1 MTVRRIAL
9 LVVVVAVTASGCSTA
24 KQVLGVPNA
33 GDPSV
38 AIKSAETKWLLIK
51 NPRFGDVPSEPE
63 YVWVEEGK
71 TPITFGTVVFGK
83 GSIIAPPEIVYRYG
97 SPPGG
102 GKISARQNMPTQAA
116 PGTPAPTQTAA
127 TPAPKGAA
135 PAAPTPA
142 PTPTNGKAPEG
153 PKRGV
158 VVYVD
163 TTRIVIDLTAADGI
177 RAGTL
182 VSLRRDAIPLVHP
195 VTGEVLGELDEE
207 VGTARVTEMRDRFS
221 VADVQTVAPARGSR
235 SRIASSRSN
244 RSWPRPLSSGSS
256 RRASPGLIGADLE
269 SVEAE
274 IRRELDSPVALIQ
287 EMGGYIAG
295 AGGKRLRPMLL
306 LLAARLAGYVGPRSV
321 RLACV
326 VEMLHTATLIHDDV
340 VDQAPLRRGRPSANA
355 QWGDDASVLVGDH
368 LYSKSFA
375 MLVRDNDRAVMETLA
390 RSTVSMTE
398 AEVFQL
404 ELKRSGVTTEADYLR
419 IITQKT
425 ASFMSACCR
434 IGALLGGLP
443 AAQVDALTQ
452 YGLDIGVAFQISD
465 DSLDFVANQDRL
477 GKAIGADLREGKR
490 TLPLIAML
498 ARATR
503 AESERVKSL
512 LKRRDLDAEEI
523 DEIRRYVLDH
533 EGVEYALAQAH
544 QYARSAKAALAA
556 FTPSEERETLA
567 LIADFVVDR
576 DR

>member
-1 MTVRRIAL
+1 V
-9 LVVVVAVTASGCSTA
+9 
-24 KQVLGVPNA
+24 
-33 GDPSV
+33 
-38 AIKSAETKWLLIK
+38 
-51 NPRFGDVPSEPE
+51 
-63 YVWVEEGK
+63 
-71 TPITFGTVVFGK
+71 
-83 GSIIAPPEIVYRYG
+83 
-97 SPPGG
+97 
-102 GKISARQNMPTQAA
+102 
-116 PGTPAPTQTAA
+116 A
-127 TPAPKGAA
+127 TP
-135 PAAPTPA
+135 
-142 PTPTNGKAPEG
+142 
-153 PKRGV
+153 
-158 VVYVD
+158 
-163 TTRIVIDLTAADGI
+163 
-177 RAGTL
+177 TL
-182 VSLRRDAIPLVHP
+182 ER
-195 VTGEVLGELDEE
+195 VLKE
-207 VGTARVTEMRDRFS
+207 RV
-221 VADVQTVAPARGSR
+221 A
-235 SRIASSRSN
+235 
-244 RSWPRPLSSGSS
+244 
-256 RRASPGLIGADLE
+256 GLIGADLE
-269 SVEAE
+269 RVEAE

-306 LLAARLAGYVGPRSV
+306 LLAARLAGYTGPRGV

-434 IGALLGGLP
+434 IGALLGGVS
-443 AAQVDALTQ
+443 AGQVDALTQ

-498 ARATR
+498 ARATPT
-503 AESERVKSL
+503 ESERVKSL
-512 LKRRDLDAEEI
+512 LKRHDLDPDEI
-523 DEIRRYVLDH
+523 NEIRRYVVEH

-544 QYARSAKAALAA
+544 EYARSAKAALAA
-556 FTPSEERETLA
+556 FPPSEERETLA
-567 LIADFVVDR
+567 LVADFVVDR

>member
-1 MTVRRIAL
+1 V
-9 LVVVVAVTASGCSTA
+9 
-24 KQVLGVPNA
+24 
-33 GDPSV
+33 
-38 AIKSAETKWLLIK
+38 
-51 NPRFGDVPSEPE
+51 
-63 YVWVEEGK
+63 
-71 TPITFGTVVFGK
+71 
-83 GSIIAPPEIVYRYG
+83 
-97 SPPGG
+97 
-102 GKISARQNMPTQAA
+102 
-116 PGTPAPTQTAA
+116 A
-127 TPAPKGAA
+127 TPTLERVLK
-135 PAAPTPA
+135 
-142 PTPTNGKAPEG
+142 E
-153 PKRGV
+153 RV
-158 VVYVD
+158 
-163 TTRIVIDLTAADGI
+163 
-177 RAGTL
+177 AGL
-182 VSLRRDAIPLVHP
+182 V
-195 VTGEVLGELDEE
+195 
-207 VGTARVTEMRDRFS
+207 
-221 VADVQTVAPARGSR
+221 
-235 SRIASSRSN
+235 
-244 RSWPRPLSSGSS
+244 
-256 RRASPGLIGADLE
+256 GADLE
-269 SVEAE
+269 RVEAE

-306 LLAARLAGYVGPRSV
+306 LLAARLAGYVGPRGV

-326 VEMLHTATLIHDDV
+326 VELLHTATLIHDDV

-404 ELKRSGVTTEADYLR
+404 ELKRTGVTTEADYLR

-434 IGALLGGLP
+434 IGALLGGVP
-443 AAQVDALTQ
+443 VGQVDALTQ

-498 ARATR
+498 ARATPV
-503 AESERVKSL
+503 ESERVKSL
-512 LKRRDLDAEEI
+512 LKRHDLDAEEI
-523 DEIRRYVLDH
+523 DEIRRYVVDH

-544 QYARSAKAALAA
+544 EYARSAKAALAA
-556 FTPSEERETLA
+556 FNPSEERETLA
-567 LIADFVVDR
+567 LVADFVVDR

>member
-1 MTVRRIAL
+1 V
-9 LVVVVAVTASGCSTA
+9 
-24 KQVLGVPNA
+24 
-33 GDPSV
+33 
-38 AIKSAETKWLLIK
+38 
-51 NPRFGDVPSEPE
+51 
-63 YVWVEEGK
+63 
-71 TPITFGTVVFGK
+71 
-83 GSIIAPPEIVYRYG
+83 
-97 SPPGG
+97 
-102 GKISARQNMPTQAA
+102 
-116 PGTPAPTQTAA
+116 A
-127 TPAPKGAA
+127 TPTLERVLK
-135 PAAPTPA
+135 
-142 PTPTNGKAPEG
+142 E
-153 PKRGV
+153 RV
-158 VVYVD
+158 
-163 TTRIVIDLTAADGI
+163 
-177 RAGTL
+177 AGL
-182 VSLRRDAIPLVHP
+182 V
-195 VTGEVLGELDEE
+195 
-207 VGTARVTEMRDRFS
+207 
-221 VADVQTVAPARGSR
+221 
-235 SRIASSRSN
+235 
-244 RSWPRPLSSGSS
+244 
-256 RRASPGLIGADLE
+256 GADLE
-269 SVEAE
+269 RVEAE
-274 IRRELDSPVALIQ
+274 ILGELDSPVALIQ

-306 LLAARLAGYVGPRSV
+306 LLAARLAGYVGPRGV

-326 VEMLHTATLIHDDV
+326 VELLHTATLIHDDV

-404 ELKRSGVTTEADYLR
+404 ELKRTGVTTEADYLR

-434 IGALLGGLP
+434 IGALLGGVP
-443 AAQVDALTQ
+443 AEQVDALTQ

-498 ARATR
+498 ARATP

-512 LKRRDLDAEEI
+512 LKRHDLDAEEI
-523 DEIRRYVLDH
+523 DEIRRYVVDH

-544 QYARSAKAALAA
+544 EYARAAKAALAA
-556 FTPSEERETLA
+556 FNPSEERETLA
-567 LIADFVVDR
+567 LVADFVVDR